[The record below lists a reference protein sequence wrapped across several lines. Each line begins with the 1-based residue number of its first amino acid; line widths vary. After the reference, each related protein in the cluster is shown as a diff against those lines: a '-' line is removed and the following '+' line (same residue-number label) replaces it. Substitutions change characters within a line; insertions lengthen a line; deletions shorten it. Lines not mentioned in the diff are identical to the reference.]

1 MDKSVK
7 HATTNPNL
15 YINTISLLLIV
26 ITSVSDQSWVKDNPW
41 FLLIVASV
49 NFILT
54 GVLQILRD
62 INKPP
67 VTAKEAVVLEK
78 DRVDSLQEK
87 KV

>member
-1 MDKSVK
+1 MDKSAK

-15 YINTISLLLIV
+15 YINIISLTLVV
-26 ITSVSDQSWVKDNPW
+26 ITSISDQSWVKDNPW

-54 GVLQILRD
+54 GVLQIIRD

-67 VTAKEAVVLEK
+67 VLIEK
-78 DRVDSLQEK
+78 DCVEEK

>member
-1 MDKSVK
+1 MDKSTK

-15 YINTISLLLIV
+15 YINLISLTLVV
-26 ITSVSDQSWVKDNPW
+26 ITSISDQSWVKDNPW

-54 GVLQILRD
+54 GVLQIIRD

-67 VTAKEAVVLEK
+67 VTAKEVIERTRL
-78 DRVDSLQEK
+78 DNLQEK